1 MEQLYRGF
9 SLVNS
14 ALQKVE
20 KILGCITLA
29 VLFVVMVIN
38 AALRYLF
45 QSGLN
50 WSDELNGF
58 LFVWFGFLAAA
69 YAMSTDSHL
78 RITAFTNLFPKV
90 LQYVL
95 RMVMNAIM
103 IVMFLLYM
111 KPLQSLMRTLPIS
124 NVLRW
129 PMKNIYMIL
138 PIVFGVMCVHILFNM
153 LQDTVMLLK
162 ERKEKRG
169 KESK

>member
-9 SLVNS
+9 SVVNT

-20 KILGCITLA
+20 KFLGCVSLA
-29 VLFVVMVIN
+29 VLFVVMVVN

-58 LFVWFGFLAAA
+58 LFVWFGFLAAS

-78 RITAFTNLFPKV
+78 RITAFTNLFPQV
-90 LQYVL
+90 VQYGL
-95 RMVMNAIM
+95 RMVMNVIM
-103 IVMFLLYM
+103 ITMFLLYM

-124 NVLRW
+124 NVMRL
-129 PMKNIYMIL
+129 PMKHVYLIL
-138 PIVFGVMCVHILFNM
+138 PVAFGVMCVHILFNM
-153 LQDTVMLLK
+153 VRDTVTLL
-162 ERKEKRG
+162 EERG
-169 KESK
+169 KREEGSK